1 MSTSEIIS
9 NNTEN
14 QFRQNYIGVNESLL
28 PKHKLKW
35 QSCCYIFRTL
45 FYWMFLTSYGIMMIN
60 MEYQIK
66 SPNDIEVSK
75 LYSIPVGISTLMVA
89 FQTCYRW
96 CCKQK
101 VKPIYIP
108 YRDN

>member
-1 MSTSEIIS
+1 MSNREIIS

-28 PKHKLKW
+28 PRRKSKCQKCW
-35 QSCCYIFRTL
+35 CIFSTL
-45 FYWMFLTSYGIMMIN
+45 FYWMFLTSYGIVMIN

-75 LYSIPVGISTLMVA
+75 LYSVPVSISTGIVA
-89 FQTCYRW
+89 FQIFCSL
-96 CCKQK
+96 CCKK
-101 VKPIYIP
+101 DNKPIYIP
-108 YRDN
+108 YRTN